1 MANKFTYSGIAVR
14 RNSAHLS
21 WPSHFGSR
29 DAANVTCQLF
39 GKSTDRADQR
49 NYGLVLHA
57 ISSGCPIVV

>member
-1 MANKFTYSGIAVR
+1 MH

-21 WPSHFGSR
+21 GPIILGRER

-57 ISSGCPIVV
+57 ISSGCPIVL